1 MSLPRRGGGLLL
13 FGFALSVMA
22 DPVSSVAYA
31 IEAALEALRR
41 DMALLLPTMLLVLG
55 VIALVVVNYHQ
66 LVARFPAGGGAAAA
80 AGDAFGT
87 AWSFPPLAA
96 LTVDYGLTIAISVS
110 AASSAVIS
118 YAPGL
123 SAARVRMALGLAAAV
138 GALIVL
144 GTGAGPRS
152 PR

>member
-1 MSLPRRGGGLLL
+1 VSRPRRGGGLLL

-80 AGDAFGT
+80 AETPSGRPG
-87 AWSFPPLAA
+87 
-96 LTVDYGLTIAISVS
+96 
-110 AASSAVIS
+110 AS
-118 YAPGL
+118 
-123 SAARVRMALGLAAAV
+123 RRW
-138 GALIVL
+138 
-144 GTGAGPRS
+144 R
-152 PR
+152 R